1 MFCKVKTMK
10 TLKKGILLWYMV
22 GYLKEAW
29 GKTGEEL
36 PDS

>member
-1 MFCKVKTMK
+1 MFYEAKTMK
-10 TLKKGILLWYMV
+10 TLKKGTVLRYVV
-22 GYLKEAW
+22 GHLRETW